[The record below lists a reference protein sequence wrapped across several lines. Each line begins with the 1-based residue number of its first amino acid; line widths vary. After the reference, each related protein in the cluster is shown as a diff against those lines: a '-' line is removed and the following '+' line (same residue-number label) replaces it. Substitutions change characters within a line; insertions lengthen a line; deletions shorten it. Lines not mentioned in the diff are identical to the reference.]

1 MSGISN
7 GANDGDTLYER
18 MHHQISHQT
27 KINKMTNKILNLSF
41 EEYGKIPRMNASTLV
56 KGYRRIG
63 GTMRKLK
70 RGMNGAKDEPSKAMQ
85 FGNKYHSL
93 ILEPEMFK
101 SAYCVMPNFAMD
113 FDNVDAKG
121 KQTMS
126 PLTNFCRSA
135 KKAFMEKAEAD
146 KMEVIDQ
153 DEFDRAMEMRRSI
166 AEKPRAMELLRSSEA
181 EVTLF
186 GEIDDMEFKARLD
199 LLSSSTICD
208 LKGTR
213 SVIESKFGSDAAKL
227 GYGFKLAIYREIA
240 RQVTGEV
247 LPVEI
252 IAVESAGDF
261 DCVVYTVPDAVLDEG
276 LEFVHETIAEYRECE
291 RTGRWTGVDKG
302 SDTLPL
308 YWPNWAMKSEVEQLD
323 WSDIYE

>member
-1 MSGISN
+1 MSVISN
-7 GANDGDTLYER
+7 GANDGDTLCER
-18 MHHQISHQT
+18 MHYQFHTQT
-27 KINKMTNKILNLSF
+27 KTNKMINKILNLSF

-70 RGMNGAKDEPSKAMQ
+70 RSTDGVPNEPSKAMM

-93 ILEPEMFK
+93 ILEPQSFRD
-101 SAYCVMPNFAMD
+101 AYCVMPNFAMD
-113 FDNVDAKG
+113 FGNVDAKG
-121 KQTMS
+121 KPSTSWATSWCKEQKTQFDAV
-126 PLTNFCRSA
+126 T
-135 KKAFMEKAEAD
+135 EKYR
-146 KMEVIDQ
+146 KEVITRD
-153 DEFDRAMEMRRSI
+153 DYDSGMEMRNSI
-166 AEKPRAMELLRSSEA
+166 AEKTRAMELLDQCA
-181 EVTLF
+181 KEVTLF
-186 GEIDDMEFKARLD
+186 GEIDGMEFKARLD
-199 LLSSSTICD
+199 LMGDRVIAD

-213 SVIESKFGSDAAKL
+213 SVIESKFGNDAARL

-261 DCVVYTVPDAVLDEG
+261 DCVVYTVPEAVLDEG
-276 LEFVHETIAEYRECE
+276 LTHVRKVIAEYRECE

-302 SDTLPL
+302 ADTLPL
-308 YWPNWAMKSEVEQLD
+308 YWPNWAMDDADDLID
-323 WSDIYE
+323 WSE